1 MTSLVS
7 IPLEEITLDQIEPLL
22 EEETARYARIYRW
35 DFQPTAQL
43 VRQLVAVHSLSGVAL
58 VDDQQLAGYSYFV
71 LEDHKALIGNAFV
84 GRAWDSPAAEQQL
97 LRSTLAALRHH
108 PRARRVES
116 QPMMLR
122 YAHSDAG
129 AHRFE
134 RLFLEL
140 DLDAAHWT
148 PPPTSLGPLRLEPWH
163 WRYEDHTANLIFRA
177 YSQHIDARINDQY
190 LSPARTRNYLANLLR
205 YPSCGDFCPASSF
218 LLRNQSD
225 GHVVGASLTS
235 RCRIAG
241 SGIGHISQLCLAPEQ
256 RGLGLGR
263 LLLQASLARF
273 CELSCETATLTVTSA
288 NAGPLALYQSLGFTE
303 RTRLSAYVWPDGP
316 R

>member
-1 MTSLVS
+1 MSSLVP
-7 IPLEEITLDQIEPLL
+7 IPLEEVSLDQLEPLL
-22 EEETARYARIYRW
+22 VEETARYADLYRW
-35 DFQPTAQL
+35 DFHPTAQL
-43 VRQLVAVHSLSGVAL
+43 VRQLVAVHNLSGIAL
-58 VDDQQLAGYSYFV
+58 LSANQLAAYSYFV

-84 GRAWDSPAAEQQL
+84 SQSWAGPVAELQL
-97 LRSTLAALRHH
+97 LRSTVAALRQH
-108 PRARRVES
+108 PRARRIEA
-116 QPMMLR
+116 QPMLLR
-122 YAHSDAG
+122 YAHADTG
-129 AHRFE
+129 AQRFE

-140 DLDAAHWT
+140 NLADTHWT
-148 PPPTSLGPLRLEPWH
+148 APPASLGPLRLEPWH
-163 WRYEDHTANLIFRA
+163 WRYEDHTANLIYRA
-177 YSQHIDARINDQY
+177 YAHHIDARINDQY

-218 LLRNQSD
+218 LLRNLSD

-235 RCRIAG
+235 RCQL
-241 SGIGHISQLCLAPEQ
+241 SGEKVGHISQLCLAPEQ

-273 CELSCETATLTVTSA
+273 CELGCATATLTVTAA